1 MMSRIAPILDYETSE
16 LAPLFEQAEKWM
28 GFQPNDG
35 LIMAHKP
42 NLLISFFTLA
52 KAVYDEGYV
61 NSGLKRMIGHV
72 ASLSAGCE
80 YCSAH
85 TAYSAGK
92 HGVSEEKMK
101 SIWNFQTSPLFS
113 DKEKAALNL
122 ALKSSIVPNQVSDED
137 FDELKKHFCD
147 AAIVEIMGVISL
159 FGFLNRW
166 NSTFKTELEIL
177 PKKAYES
184 IKTTENA

>member
-1 MMSRIAPILDYETSE
+1 MSRIEPILDYETSE
-16 LAPLFEQAEKWM
+16 LAPLFKQAEKWM

-35 LIMAHKP
+35 LLMAHKP
-42 NLLISFFTLA
+42 NLLISFFSLA

-61 NSGLKRMIGHV
+61 DSGLKRMIGHIS
-72 ASLSAGCE
+72 SLSAGCE

-85 TAYSAGK
+85 TAFSAEKNGI
-92 HGVSEEKMK
+92 SNEKMK
-101 SIWNFQTSPLFS
+101 SIWDFQNSPLFS
-113 DKEKAALNL
+113 KKEKVALNL
-122 ALKSSIVPNQVSDED
+122 AFKSSMVPNQTSDKD
-137 FDELKKHFCD
+137 FEELKKHFSD

-166 NSTFKTELEIL
+166 NSTFKTELEIQ

-184 IKTTENA
+184 IKTTKNA

>member
-1 MMSRIAPILDYETSE
+1 MSRITPIPDYETSE
-16 LAPLFEQAEKWM
+16 LAPLFKQAEKWM

-42 NLLISFFTLA
+42 NLLISFFSLA
-52 KAVYDEGYV
+52 KAVYDEGYIDA
-61 NSGLKRMIGHV
+61 GLKRMIGHIS
-72 ASLSAGCE
+72 SLSAGCE

-85 TAYSAGK
+85 TAFSAKKSGI
-92 HGVSEEKMK
+92 SEEKMK
-101 SIWNFQTSPLFS
+101 SLWNFQTSPLFS
-113 DKEKAALNL
+113 DKERSALNI
-122 ALKSSIVPNQVSDED
+122 ALKSGMVPNQVSDSDFED
-137 FDELKKHFCD
+137 LKTHFCD

-166 NSTFKTELEIL
+166 NSTFKTELEVV

-184 IKTTENA
+184 IKTIDNA